1 MLCCCLLF
9 SPRPRAATV
18 SNEAIGEPLVITEA
32 AVRKHVG
39 AIFAR
44 HDLPSGDDAL
54 RRILAV
60 LVYLSRQRQG
70 ESIGM

>member
-1 MLCCCLLF
+1 
-9 SPRPRAATV
+9 
-18 SNEAIGEPLVITEA
+18 VIAEA
-32 AVRKHVG
+32 AVREHVG
-39 AIFAR
+39 AIFDWL
-44 HDLPSGDDAL
+44 DLRCGDDAH

>member
-1 MLCCCLLF
+1 MLLLL
-9 SPRPRAATV
+9 SPVQPTSARGNSVERGDRRAALDHR
-18 SNEAIGEPLVITEA
+18 G
-32 AVRKHVG
+32 AVRKPVG

-44 HDLPSGDDAL
+44 LDLPSGDDAH

>member
-1 MLCCCLLF
+1 M
-9 SPRPRAATV
+9 
-18 SNEAIGEPLVITEA
+18 LVITEA
-32 AVRKHVG
+32 GVGKHIG
-39 AIFAR
+39 AIFAK
-44 HDLPSGDDAL
+44 LEPAAGDDAH

>member
-1 MLCCCLLF
+1 MTEIEGF
-9 SPRPRAATV
+9 AGARRRVAAGGSALDPTIV
-18 SNEAIGEPLVITEA
+18 
-32 AVRKHVG
+32 AVG
-39 AIFAR
+39 TIFAKLA
-44 HDLPSGDDAL
+44 LPSGEDAH

>member
-1 MLCCCLLF
+1 M
-9 SPRPRAATV
+9 
-18 SNEAIGEPLVITEA
+18 SNKAIGEPLVITEA

-39 AIFAR
+39 AIFAKL
-44 HDLPSGDDAL
+44 DLPSGDDAH